1 MSRHSH
7 PGDQDVLEALFDVI
21 DHCHIGFV
29 TTFSMSLSLLLI
41 ILVTMP
47 VTEGML
53 NMGIDCARQKME
65 MRTNHTCGKTNIF
78 KYAYTQ
84 IRK

>member
-1 MSRHSH
+1 M
-7 PGDQDVLEALFDVI
+7 A
-21 DHCHIGFV
+21 
-29 TTFSMSLSLLLI
+29 
-41 ILVTMP
+41 

-78 KYAYTQ
+78 KYAYMRIYTQ
-84 IRK
+84 IKKN